1 MKLGNFSQNSS
12 TAKFRKFS
20 KFSKFSKNYDWPKR
34 CEVIILGE
42 IVFLSQIFK
51 RIKSKI
57 LLEFEL
63 N

>member
-20 KFSKFSKNYDWPKR
+20 KFSKFNKNYDWPKR

-42 IVFLSQIFK
+42 ISQIFK

-57 LLEFEL
+57 LLVFEV